1 MLKNSIVPFDPQIK
15 SNLHSSADSATEQV
29 MLHSLN
35 RLLEWVYPQTSHDSR
50 YRKAHGLFLK
60 EASPYWDDVSK
71 EIDASVESDSFDQ

>member
-1 MLKNSIVPFDPQIK
+1 MLKNSIGHFDPQINNK
-15 SNLHSSADSATEQV
+15 IHSSADTATEHV

-35 RLLEWVYPQTSHDSR
+35 RLLEWVYPQISHDSR
-50 YRKAHGLFLK
+50 YRKAHGIFLK